1 MPNLYFKLDIETEV
15 FANGKISDPLE
26 SIEDLV
32 IRYSGF
38 TDVQHEYDI
47 YINEN
52 DFIGEF
58 DLEIS
63 KTDPYDV
70 KIRGLAKF
78 KAKQDLFLNILE
90 DKKPIIY
97 LLQVNTRPF
106 ETLET
111 KKKKKPKKMICEVFS
126 KKPK

>member
-90 DKKPIIY
+90 DKKPHIY
-97 LLQVNTRPF
+97 LLKIHTEPF
-106 ETLET
+106 EILET
-111 KKKKKPKKMICEVFS
+111 KTSNKSKKMICDVSS
-126 KKPK
+126 KKP